1 MITAEKLREKY
12 EQVKKEASCLN
23 IDRQAYL
30 AGWLDCILYI
40 LKEQEND

>member
-12 EQVKKEASCLN
+12 DQVKEEVNCRN

-30 AGWLDCILYI
+30 AGWIDCILYI
-40 LKEQEND
+40 LKEQKND